1 MKNTLIIL
9 SIFVI
14 FFTSCVKEIESV
26 GLVKAKVMLYDSL
39 SKPVFDYSDVSVS
52 FIGKTNVDGEIV
64 SREIKI
70 TCDSKGEFE
79 IGSLVNE
86 VDYEITVSKKGYVS
100 VKKTMK
106 AKSDFQYP
114 LDSVVLRQLSFRD
127 VRFLKVRL
135 FDSSGNSISKGKLYV
150 FDTKSLCNMDNI
162 DKANYSCTIQQVQN
176 TLALS
181 FKTYYWVL
189 ASYVDQYNNTYYSA
203 PIEVKMGEERFYTL
217 DIAINVLDDAIQKF
231 NVQCQLNSGIL
242 KNSLVYLINA
252 NKPFNLKDTSNALQK
267 GYVNSQGKVSFSGLN
282 KGQLLYVVA
291 FNRYNNTLFSDS
303 TVIQIGK
310 NSVYNINKLHRV
322 LNLENKI
329 FPNYGY
335 RFFVS
340 IDPNTTEGIYNAKVN
355 LYKSS
360 IVMNADSNFTKSV
373 DGKET
378 DKDGNVVY
386 EDLDAGESYFIKA
399 YYKLNETEYVNVPI
413 QQTVKILD
421 ATEIKL
427 ILIKQ

>member
-1 MKNTLIIL
+1 
-9 SIFVI
+9 
-14 FFTSCVKEIESV
+14 VK
-26 GLVKAKVMLYDSL
+26 
-39 SKPVFDYSDVSVS
+39 
-52 FIGKTNVDGEIV
+52 
-64 SREIKI
+64 
-70 TCDSKGEFE
+70 
-79 IGSLVNE
+79 
-86 VDYEITVSKKGYVS
+86 
-100 VKKTMK
+100 
-106 AKSDFQYP
+106 
-114 LDSVVLRQLSFRD
+114 
-127 VRFLKVRL
+127 L
-135 FDSSGNSISKGKLYV
+135 FDSSIQSISNGKLYL
-150 FDTKSLCNMDNI
+150 FDTKSSCNIENVKNAVYDF
-162 DKANYSCTIQQVQN
+162 DVKHTYVDFQLKYKT
-176 TLALS
+176 S
-181 FKTYYWVL
+181 FWIL
-189 ASYVDQYNNTYYSA
+189 ASYVDQYNNTYFS
-203 PIEVKMGEERFYTL
+203 IKKELRMNGIDRFYSDTFQIRSI
-217 DIAINVLDDAIQKF
+217 DNRIQKL

-340 IDPNTTEGIYNAKVN
+340 IEPNTTEGIYKAKVY

-360 IVMNADSNFTKSV
+360 IVMNADSNFTKAV
-373 DGKET
+373 DVRET
-378 DKDGNVVY
+378 DKNGNVVFD
-386 EDLDAGESYFIKA
+386 DLDDGESYFIKA
-399 YYKLNETEYVNVPI
+399 HYKLNETEYVNVPI